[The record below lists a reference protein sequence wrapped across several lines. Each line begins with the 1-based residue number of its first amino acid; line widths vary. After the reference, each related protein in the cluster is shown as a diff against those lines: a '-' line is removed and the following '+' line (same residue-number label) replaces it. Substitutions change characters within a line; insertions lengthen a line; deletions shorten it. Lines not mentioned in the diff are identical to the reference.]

1 MKPDALIVFGRQPV
15 AGRVKTRLAKEIGEE
30 EACSVYRE
38 LLQKTLEAAAGV
50 DAIRYLCLPPGDRI
64 DPGQAFSL
72 REQSGS
78 DLGERMDHAF
88 CDAFSAGHQRVVLV
102 GSDCP
107 YLTAKLLEQALLKL
121 KEYETVFGPATDG
134 GYYLLGQRT
143 PARDLFSGI
152 PWSTE
157 RVWELTQA
165 RLAKNNWSCSILETL
180 EDIDDR
186 ASLKRYQTN

>member
-1 MKPDALIVFGRQPV
+1 MKPEALIVFGRQPA
-15 AGRVKTRLAKEIGEE
+15 AGRVKTRLAKEIGAE

-38 LLQKTLEAAAGV
+38 LLQETLEAAAGV
-50 DAIRYLCLPPGDRI
+50 DAVRYLYLPPGDRF

-78 DLGERMDHAF
+78 DLGERMDSAF
-88 CDAFSAGHQRVVLV
+88 RDTFSAGHRRVVLV

-107 YLTAKLLEQALLKL
+107 YLTPDLIGEAFSLLDES
-121 KEYETVFGPATDG
+121 ETVFGPAKDG
-134 GYYLLGQRT
+134 GYYLVGQRT

-157 RVWELTQA
+157 RVWELTRA
-165 RLAKNNWSCSILETL
+165 RLGKQNWSCSVLEKL
-180 EDIDDR
+180 EDIDDQ
-186 ASLKRYQTN
+186 ASLERYRN